1 MNNRQRPDP
10 LTQAKEFW
18 SVVVLHKWIV
28 LFATVVLIA
37 ISIVQIS
44 LLPDYYV
51 ASTTV
56 LFDPQ
61 KLPEK
66 YVTSTVTA
74 DPAQRL
80 YTLTQEVLSASRLQQ
95 ISEKLQLYPDS
106 LRPSQQEIVD
116 QMRKSITIEMKQG
129 SERDMSAFVI
139 SYTGKK
145 PEVVALVANRLADSF
160 IEWDLAMREQQ
171 AAGAT
176 EFLTS
181 QLQDAKQALE
191 REEAKIGDFKIK
203 HSGEM
208 PEHLQA
214 NMQALS
220 RLQVALQANGDSLN
234 RLEQEKV
241 LLTQAPEAARSVAA
255 IPSQRSRLETEQR
268 ALQLELSDLRTQYT
282 EEYPDV
288 IATRERLAGVTS
300 QLKSLAS
307 GTASGEV
314 SPTAVR
320 LQIVDRETE
329 RLQEDQKRLINQID
343 TYQARV
349 EATPVRQQE
358 IEDLSRDYTNVKEQ
372 YQGLLDNRFRAGM
385 AMDLERKQ
393 KAERFILDPARVP
406 EKPVKPNRLLLMT
419 IALPFCFLIPAG
431 TVIVAGE
438 VQGTVNSERELP
450 LLLPNA
456 AMVIGRIPMIETP
469 SFNRRRWRMAILSI
483 AGSLTC
489 CGAVALFLW
498 KVHPHI

>member
-1 MNNRQRPDP
+1 MNYRQRPDP
-10 LTQAKEFW
+10 LTRAKDFW
-18 SVVVLHKWIV
+18 SAVTLQKWII
-28 LFATVVLIA
+28 LPATVILIA
-37 ISIVQIS
+37 VAIVQIS

-61 KLPEK
+61 NLPEK
-66 YVTSTVTA
+66 YVTSMVTA

-106 LRPSQQEIVD
+106 LKPSQQEIVE

-129 SERDMSAFVI
+129 SEREMSAFVI
-139 SYTGKK
+139 SYTGKN
-145 PEVVALVANRLADSF
+145 PEFVALVANRLADSF

-171 AAGAT
+171 ATGAT
-176 EFLTS
+176 EFLTV
-181 QLQDAKQALE
+181 QLQDAQQALE
-191 REEAKIGDFKIK
+191 REEAKIGEFKIK

-241 LLTQAPEAARSVAA
+241 LLTQAPEATRSSTAA
-255 IPSQRSRLETEQR
+255 TSPRARLETEQR
-268 ALQLELSDLRTQYT
+268 ALQSELSDLRTQYT
-282 EEYPDV
+282 EDYPDV
-288 IATRERLAGVTS
+288 IATKDRLESVTK
-300 QLKSLAS
+300 QLGTLVP

-314 SPTAVR
+314 SSTAVR
-320 LQIVDRETE
+320 LQIIEHEME
-329 RLQEDQKRLINQID
+329 RLQEEQKKLISQID

-358 IEDLSRDYTNVKEQ
+358 IEDLSRDYANVKEQ
-372 YQGLLDNRFRAGM
+372 YQSLLDRRFHAGI

-406 EKPVKPNRLLLMT
+406 EKPVKPNRLLL
-419 IALPFCFLIPAG
+419 IAIVLPFCFLIPTG
-431 TVIVAGE
+431 TAIFAGE
-438 VQGTVNSERELP
+438 VRGTVNSERELP
-450 LLLPNA
+450 LLLPNTA
-456 AMVIGRIPMIETP
+456 LVIGRIPMIETP
-469 SFNRRRWRMAILSI
+469 SYHRRRWRTALLSI

-489 CGAVALFLW
+489 CGAVAVFLW